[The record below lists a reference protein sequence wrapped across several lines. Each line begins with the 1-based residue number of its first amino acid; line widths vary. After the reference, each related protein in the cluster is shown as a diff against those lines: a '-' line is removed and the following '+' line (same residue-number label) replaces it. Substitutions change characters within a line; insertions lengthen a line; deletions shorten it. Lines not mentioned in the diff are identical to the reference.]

1 MNINKLKA
9 MSENERMAW
18 IVNASNKDLGIVLK
32 NEGVKGI
39 SNMKKLEKLAMVA
52 QLVVKNSVADKD
64 AKRIMEDTEHLKE
77 EIEIRQ
83 CYAETIE
90 GILYARYKNKEITYD
105 ELRKICNV
113 YDIDI
118 PLSYNEKNSIKLVDE
133 NCDLFSWYEHHDY
146 DGNVYY
152 SVLDKKYEWENMS
165 LTSYDCRNDDWDVQQ
180 FFARNTV
187 DNGDLQ
193 LACTFDENLN
203 YMLCMYKNH
212 KLLGAFADGDIYDI
226 KVVVDYDDKLNDK
239 DLDTYLELLDL
250 LNEQQE
256 EYCRIVDGDKMS
268 RNELDC
274 EEENADFIV
283 DEKNKK
289 IIILNKEL
297 LK

>member
-9 MSENERMAW
+9 MNENERMEW

-52 QLVVKNSVADKD
+52 QLVVENSVTDED
-64 AKRIMEDTEHLKE
+64 AKRIMEDTERLKE

-90 GILYARYKNKEITYD
+90 GILYARYKNGEITYD
-105 ELRKICNV
+105 ELRKVCDA

-118 PLSYNEKNSIKLVDE
+118 PLSCNEKNSIKIVDE

-152 SVLDKKYEWENMS
+152 SILDKKYEWENMS

-187 DNGDLQ
+187 DNGYLQ

-212 KLLGAFADGDIYDI
+212 KLLGTFADGDIYDI
-226 KVVVDYDDKLNDK
+226 KVVVDYDDRLTNE
-239 DLDTYLELLDL
+239 DLDAYEELLDL

-256 EYCRIVDGDKMS
+256 EYCRIVDGDKML
-268 RNELDC
+268 RNEC
-274 EEENADFIV
+274 TEENADFIV

-289 IIILNKEL
+289 IIILNEEL

>member
-9 MSENERMAW
+9 MNENERMAW

-32 NEGVKGI
+32 NEGVKCI
-39 SNMKKLEKLAMVA
+39 SNMKKLEKLAMVVK
-52 QLVVKNSVADKD
+52 LVTENSVTDED
-64 AKRIMEDTEHLKE
+64 AKRIMEDTERLKE

-105 ELRKICNV
+105 ELRKTCNA
-113 YDIDI
+113 YNIDI

-133 NCDLFSWYEHHDY
+133 NCNLFSLYEHHDDDY
-146 DGNVYY
+146 TYY
-152 SVLDKKYEWENMS
+152 SILDRKYEWENMS

-226 KVVVDYDDKLNDK
+226 KVVVDYDDRLNDE
-239 DLDTYLELLDL
+239 DLNTYEELLDL

-256 EYCRIVDGDKMS
+256 EYCRIVDGDKMLK
-268 RNELDC
+268 NDC
-274 EEENADFIV
+274 TEENADFIV

-289 IIILNKEL
+289 IIILNEEL

>member
-9 MSENERMAW
+9 MNENKRMEW
-18 IVNASNKDLGIVLK
+18 IVNASNKDLRIVLK

-39 SNMKKLEKLAMVA
+39 SNMKKLEKIAMVA
-52 QLVVKNSVADKD
+52 QLVVKNSVTDED
-64 AKRIMEDTEHLKE
+64 AKRVMEDTERLKE

-83 CYAETIE
+83 CYVETIE

-105 ELRKICNV
+105 ELRKTCNA
-113 YDIDI
+113 YNIDI
-118 PLSYNEKNSIKLVDE
+118 PLSYNEKNSIKLIDE
-133 NCDLFSWYEHHDY
+133 NCELFSWYEHHHD

-226 KVVVDYDDKLNDK
+226 KVVVDYDDKLNDE
-239 DLDTYLELLDL
+239 DLDTYSELLDL

-256 EYCRIVDGDKMS
+256 EYCRIVDGDKML
-268 RNELDC
+268 RNEC
-274 EEENADFIV
+274 TEENADFIV

-289 IIILNKEL
+289 IIILNEEL

>member
-1 MNINKLKA
+1 MSSINELKK
-9 MSENERMAW
+9 MSEKERMEW
-18 IVNASNKDLGIVLK
+18 IVNANNKDLGIVLK

-52 QLVVKNSVADKD
+52 QLVVENSVTNED
-64 AKRIMEDTEHLKE
+64 AKRIMEDTERLKE

-90 GILYARYKNKEITYD
+90 GILYARYKNKEIKYN
-105 ELRKICNV
+105 ELRKVCNA
-113 YDIDI
+113 YNIDI
-118 PLSYNEKNSIKLVDE
+118 PLSYNEKNSIKIVDE

-152 SVLDKKYEWENMS
+152 SILDKKYEWENMS

-226 KVVVDYDDKLNDK
+226 KVVVDYDDKLNDE
-239 DLDTYLELLDL
+239 DLDTYSELLDL

-256 EYCRIVDGDKMS
+256 EYCRIVDGDKML
-268 RNELDC
+268 RNEC
-274 EEENADFIV
+274 TEENADFIV

-289 IIILNKEL
+289 IIILNEEL

>member
-18 IVNASNKDLGIVLK
+18 IVNASNKELGIVLK

-52 QLVVKNSVADKD
+52 QLVVKNSVADED
-64 AKRIMEDTEHLKE
+64 AKRIMEDTEHLKK

-105 ELRKICNV
+105 ELRKTCNV

-133 NCDLFSWYEHHDY
+133 NCDLFSWYEHHGY

-226 KVVVDYDDKLNDK
+226 KVVVDYDDRLTDE
-239 DLDTYLELLDL
+239 DLDAYEELLDL

>member
-9 MSENERMAW
+9 MSENERMEW
-18 IVNASNKDLGIVLK
+18 IANANNKDLGIVLK

-52 QLVVKNSVADKD
+52 QLVVENSVIDED
-64 AKRIMEDTEHLKE
+64 AKRIMEDTERLKE

-90 GILYARYKNKEITYD
+90 GILYARYKNKEIKYN
-105 ELRKICNV
+105 ELRKVCNA
-113 YDIDI
+113 YNIDI
-118 PLSYNEKNSIKLVDE
+118 PLSYNEKNSIKIVDE
-133 NCDLFSWYEHHDY
+133 NCNLFSLYEHHDY

-152 SVLDKKYEWENMS
+152 SILDKKYEWENMS

-226 KVVVDYDDKLNDK
+226 KVVVDYDDRLTDE
-239 DLDTYLELLDL
+239 DLDTYEELLDL

-274 EEENADFIV
+274 TEENADFII

-289 IIILNKEL
+289 IIILNEEL

>member
-52 QLVVKNSVADKD
+52 QLVVKNSVADED
-64 AKRIMEDTEHLKE
+64 AKRILEDTEHLKE

-105 ELRKICNV
+105 ELRKTCNV

-203 YMLCMYKNH
+203 YMLCMYKNYE
-212 KLLGAFADGDIYDI
+212 LLGTFADGDIYDI
-226 KVVVDYDDKLNDK
+226 KVVVDYDDKLNDE
-239 DLDTYLELLDL
+239 DLDTYSELLGL

-256 EYCRIVDGDKMS
+256 EYCRIVDGDKML
-268 RNELDC
+268 RNEC
-274 EEENADFIV
+274 TEENADFIV

-289 IIILNKEL
+289 IIILNEEL

>member
-105 ELRKICNV
+105 ELRKTCNV

>member
-52 QLVVKNSVADKD
+52 QLVVKNSVADED

-105 ELRKICNV
+105 ELRKTCNV

-133 NCDLFSWYEHHDY
+133 NCNLFSWYEHHDY

-226 KVVVDYDDKLNDK
+226 KVVVDYDDKLNDE
-239 DLDTYLELLDL
+239 DLDTYSELLDL

-256 EYCRIVDGDKMS
+256 EYCRIVDGDKML
-268 RNELDC
+268 RNEC
-274 EEENADFIV
+274 TEENADFIV

-289 IIILNKEL
+289 IIILNEEL

>member
-1 MNINKLKA
+1 MSSINELKK
-9 MSENERMAW
+9 MSENERMEW
-18 IVNASNKDLGIVLK
+18 IVNAKSSDFNAILK
-32 NEGVKGI
+32 NEGVKCI
-39 SNMKKLEKLAMVA
+39 SNMKKTEKLAMVVK
-52 QLVVKNSVADKD
+52 LVAENSADED
-64 AKRIMEDTEHLKE
+64 AKRVMEEAKKLKE

-83 CYAETIE
+83 CYAEKIE
-90 GILYARYKNKEITYD
+90 GTLYAMYKNNEITYS
-105 ELRKICNV
+105 ELRKVCDV
-113 YDIDI
+113 YNIDI
-118 PLSYNEKNSIKLVDE
+118 PLSYNENNSIKLVDE
-133 NCDLFSWYEHHDY
+133 NCNLFSWYEHHDC

-152 SVLDKKYEWENMS
+152 SILDRKYEWENIS

-212 KLLGAFADGDIYDI
+212 KLLGAFADGDIDDI
-226 KVVVDYDDKLNDK
+226 KVVVDYDDRLTDE
-239 DLDTYLELLDL
+239 DLDAYEELLDL

-256 EYCRIVDGDKMS
+256 EYCRIVDGDKMLK
-268 RNELDC
+268 NDC
-274 EEENADFIV
+274 TEENADFIV

-289 IIILNKEL
+289 IIILNEEL

>member
-52 QLVVKNSVADKD
+52 QLVVKNSAADED

-105 ELRKICNV
+105 ELRKTCNV

-118 PLSYNEKNSIKLVDE
+118 PLSYNEENSIKIVDE
-133 NCDLFSWYEHHDY
+133 YCNLFSWYEHHDY

-226 KVVVDYDDKLNDK
+226 KVVVDYDDRLTDE
-239 DLDTYLELLDL
+239 DLDAYEELLDL

-256 EYCRIVDGDKMS
+256 EYCRIVDGDKML
-268 RNELDC
+268 RNEC
-274 EEENADFIV
+274 AEENADFIV

-289 IIILNKEL
+289 IIILNEEL

>member
-1 MNINKLKA
+1 MNIINELRK
-9 MSENERMAW
+9 MSEIERMEW
-18 IVNASNKDLGIVLK
+18 IVNAKTSYLNVALKDY
-32 NEGVKGI
+32 GVKGI
-39 SNMKKLEKLAMVA
+39 ANMNKLEKIVMLTKIVEE
-52 QLVVKNSVADKD
+52 NIADQD
-64 AKRIMEDTEHLKE
+64 AKRVMDDTERLKE

-90 GILYARYKNKEITYD
+90 GILYARYKNGEITYD
-105 ELRKICNV
+105 ELRKTCNA

-118 PLSYNEKNSIKLVDE
+118 PLSYNEKNSIKIVDE
-133 NCDLFSWYEHHDY
+133 NCDLFSWYEHHDE

-152 SVLDKKYEWENMS
+152 SILDKKYEWGNLS

-226 KVVVDYDDKLNDK
+226 KVVVDYDDRLTDEDLN
-239 DLDTYLELLDL
+239 TYEELLDL

-268 RNELDC
+268 INELDC
-274 EEENADFIV
+274 AEENADFIV
-283 DEKNKK
+283 DEQNKK
-289 IIILNKEL
+289 IIILNEEL

>member
-52 QLVVKNSVADKD
+52 QLVVKNSVADED

-105 ELRKICNV
+105 ELRKTCNV

-226 KVVVDYDDKLNDK
+226 KVVVDYDDRLTDE
-239 DLDTYLELLDL
+239 DLDAYEELLDL

-256 EYCRIVDGDKMS
+256 EYCRIVDGDKIS

>member
-1 MNINKLKA
+1 MRINELKTMN
-9 MSENERMAW
+9 ENERMEW
-18 IVNASNKDLGIVLK
+18 IVNANNKDLGIVLK

-39 SNMKKLEKLAMVA
+39 SNMKKLEKIAMVA
-52 QLVVKNSVADKD
+52 QLVVKNSVTDED
-64 AKRIMEDTEHLKE
+64 AKRVMEDTERLKE

-90 GILYARYKNKEITYD
+90 GILYARYKNKEITYN
-105 ELRKICNV
+105 ELRKTCNA

-118 PLSYNEKNSIKLVDE
+118 PLSYNEKNSIKIVDE
-133 NCDLFSWYEHHDY
+133 NCNLFSLYEHHDY

-152 SVLDKKYEWENMS
+152 SILDKKYKWENMS

-226 KVVVDYDDKLNDK
+226 KVVVDYDDRLTDE
-239 DLDTYLELLDL
+239 DLDTYEELLDL

-268 RNELDC
+268 INEC
-274 EEENADFIV
+274 TEENADFIV

-289 IIILNKEL
+289 IIILNEEL

>member
-9 MSENERMAW
+9 MNENERMAW

-32 NEGVKGI
+32 NEGVKCI
-39 SNMKKLEKLAMVA
+39 SNMKKLEKLAMVVK
-52 QLVVKNSVADKD
+52 LVTENSVTDED
-64 AKRIMEDTEHLKE
+64 AKRIMEDTERLKE

-105 ELRKICNV
+105 ELRKTCNA
-113 YDIDI
+113 YNIDI
-118 PLSYNEKNSIKLVDE
+118 PLSYNEKNSIKIVDE
-133 NCDLFSWYEHHDY
+133 NCNLFSLYEHHDDDY
-146 DGNVYY
+146 TYY
-152 SVLDKKYEWENMS
+152 SILDRKYEWENMS

-226 KVVVDYDDKLNDK
+226 KVVVDYDDRLTDEDLN
-239 DLDTYLELLDL
+239 TYAELLDL

-256 EYCRIVDGDKMS
+256 EYCRIVDADK
-268 RNELDC
+268 NVNNKLNC
-274 EEENADFIV
+274 IEENADFIV
-283 DEKNKK
+283 DKKNKK
-289 IIILNKEL
+289 IIILNKDL

>member
-52 QLVVKNSVADKD
+52 QLVVKNSVADED

-105 ELRKICNV
+105 ELRKTCNV

-133 NCDLFSWYEHHDY
+133 NCNLFSWYEHHDY

-152 SVLDKKYEWENMS
+152 SILDKKYEWENMS

-226 KVVVDYDDKLNDK
+226 KVVVDYDNRLTNE
-239 DLDTYLELLDL
+239 DLDAYEELLDL

-256 EYCRIVDGDKMS
+256 EYCRIVDGDKML
-268 RNELDC
+268 RNEC
-274 EEENADFIV
+274 TEENADFIV

-289 IIILNKEL
+289 IIILNEEL

>member
-1 MNINKLKA
+1 MNTINELRK
-9 MSENERMAW
+9 MSETDRMEW
-18 IVNASNKDLGIVLK
+18 IVNAKSSYLNVALKDY
-32 NEGVKGI
+32 GVKGI
-39 SNMKKLEKLAMVA
+39 ANMKKLEKIVMLTKIVEE
-52 QLVVKNSVADKD
+52 NIEDED
-64 AKRIMEDTEHLKE
+64 AKRIMEDTEQLKE

-90 GILYARYKNKEITYD
+90 GILYARYKNKEITFS
-105 ELRKICNV
+105 ELRKVCNA
-113 YDIDI
+113 YNIDI
-118 PLSYNEKNSIKLVDE
+118 PLSYNEKNSTKLVDE
-133 NCDLFSWYEHHDY
+133 NCDLFSLYEHHDY

-152 SVLDKKYEWENMS
+152 SILDEKYEWENMS
-165 LTSYDCRNDDWDVQQ
+165 LTSYDCRDDDLEVQQ

-212 KLLGAFADGDIYDI
+212 KLLGTFVDGDIYDI
-226 KVVVDYDDKLNDK
+226 KVVVDYDDRLNDE
-239 DLDTYLELLDL
+239 DLNTYEELLDL

-256 EYCRIVDGDKMS
+256 EHCRIVDGDKML
-268 RNELDC
+268 RNEC
-274 EEENADFIV
+274 TEENADFIV

-289 IIILNKEL
+289 IIILNEEL

>member
-52 QLVVKNSVADKD
+52 QLVVKNSVADED

-105 ELRKICNV
+105 ELRKTCNV

-152 SVLDKKYEWENMS
+152 SILDKKYEWENMS
-165 LTSYDCRNDDWDVQQ
+165 LTSYDCRDDDWEVQQ

-187 DNGDLQ
+187 DNGNLQ
-193 LACTFDENLN
+193 LACTFDEDLN

-226 KVVVDYDDKLNDK
+226 KVVVDYDDRLTDE
-239 DLDTYLELLDL
+239 DLDAYEELLDL

-256 EYCRIVDGDKMS
+256 EYCRIVDGDKML
-268 RNELDC
+268 RNEC
-274 EEENADFIV
+274 TEENADFIV

-289 IIILNKEL
+289 IIILNEEL

>member
-1 MNINKLKA
+1 MNTINELLKS
-9 MSENERMAW
+9 MSENERMEW
-18 IVNASNKDLGIVLK
+18 IANAKTSYLNVVLK
-32 NEGVKGI
+32 DCGVKGI
-39 SNMKKLEKLAMVA
+39 SNMKKLEKIVMVTK
-52 QLVVKNSVADKD
+52 LVVENSVTDED
-64 AKRIMEDTEHLKE
+64 AKRVMEDTERLKE

-90 GILYARYKNKEITYD
+90 GILYARYKNGEITYN
-105 ELRKICNV
+105 ELRKTCNA

-118 PLSYNEKNSIKLVDE
+118 PLSCNEKNSIKLVDE
-133 NCDLFSWYEHHDY
+133 NCDLFSWYEHHDC

-152 SVLDKKYEWENMS
+152 SILDRKYEWENMS
-165 LTSYDCRNDDWDVQQ
+165 LTSYDCINDDWDVQQ

-187 DNGDLQ
+187 DKNGLQ
-193 LACTFDENLN
+193 LACTFDEDLN

-212 KLLGAFADGDIYDI
+212 KLLGTFVDGDIYDI
-226 KVVVDYDDKLNDK
+226 KVVVDYDDRLNDE
-239 DLDTYLELLDL
+239 DLDTYEELLDL

-268 RNELDC
+268 KNDC
-274 EEENADFIV
+274 IEENADFIV

-289 IIILNKEL
+289 IIILNEEL

>member
-1 MNINKLKA
+1 MSSINELKKMNEK
-9 MSENERMAW
+9 ERMEW

-39 SNMKKLEKLAMVA
+39 SNMKKLEKLAI
-52 QLVVKNSVADKD
+52 VVKLVTENSVTDED
-64 AKRIMEDTEHLKE
+64 VKRIMEDTERLKE

-105 ELRKICNV
+105 ELRKTCNA
-113 YDIDI
+113 YNIDI

-152 SVLDKKYEWENMS
+152 SILDKKYEWENMS

-226 KVVVDYDDKLNDK
+226 KVVVDYDDRLTDE
-239 DLDTYLELLDL
+239 DLDAYEELLDL

-256 EYCRIVDGDKMS
+256 EYCRIVDGDKML
-268 RNELDC
+268 RNEC
-274 EEENADFIV
+274 TEENADFIV

-289 IIILNKEL
+289 IIILNEEL

>member
-52 QLVVKNSVADKD
+52 QLVVKNSVADED

-105 ELRKICNV
+105 ELRKTCNV

-226 KVVVDYDDKLNDK
+226 KVVVDYDDRLTDE
-239 DLDTYLELLDL
+239 DLDAYEELLDL

-268 RNELDC
+268 RNEC
-274 EEENADFIV
+274 TEENADFIV

>member
-9 MSENERMAW
+9 MNENERMEW

-39 SNMKKLEKLAMVA
+39 SNMKKLEKLAMVVK
-52 QLVVKNSVADKD
+52 LVTENSVTDED
-64 AKRIMEDTEHLKE
+64 AKRIMEDTERLKE

-105 ELRKICNV
+105 ELRKTCNA
-113 YDIDI
+113 YNIDI

-152 SVLDKKYEWENMS
+152 SILDKKYEWENMS

-203 YMLCMYKNH
+203 YMLCIYKNH
-212 KLLGAFADGDIYDI
+212 KLLGTFVDGDIDDI
-226 KVVVDYDDKLNDK
+226 KVVVDYDDRLTDE
-239 DLDTYLELLDL
+239 DLDAYEELLDL

-256 EYCRIVDGDKMS
+256 EYCRIVDGDKML
-268 RNELDC
+268 RNEC
-274 EEENADFIV
+274 AEENADFIV

-289 IIILNKEL
+289 IIILNEEL

>member
-9 MSENERMAW
+9 MNENERMAW

-32 NEGVKGI
+32 SEGVKCI
-39 SNMKKLEKLAMVA
+39 SNMKKLEKLAMVVK
-52 QLVVKNSVADKD
+52 LVTENSVTDED
-64 AKRIMEDTEHLKE
+64 AKRIMEDTERLKE

-105 ELRKICNV
+105 ELRKTCNA
-113 YDIDI
+113 YNIDI
-118 PLSYNEKNSIKLVDE
+118 PLSYNEKNSIKIVDE
-133 NCDLFSWYEHHDY
+133 YCNLFSLYEHHD
-146 DGNVYY
+146 DDCTYY
-152 SVLDKKYEWENMS
+152 SILDRKYEWENMS

-226 KVVVDYDDKLNDK
+226 KVVVDYDDRLNDE
-239 DLDTYLELLDL
+239 DLNTYEELLDL

-274 EEENADFIV
+274 AEENADFIV

-289 IIILNKEL
+289 IIILNEEL

>member
-1 MNINKLKA
+1 MSSINELKK
-9 MSENERMAW
+9 MSEKERMEW

-39 SNMKKLEKLAMVA
+39 SNMKKLEKIAMVA
-52 QLVVKNSVADKD
+52 QLVVKNSVTDED
-64 AKRIMEDTEHLKE
+64 AKRVMEDTERLKE

-105 ELRKICNV
+105 ELRKTCNA

-133 NCDLFSWYEHHDY
+133 NCNLFSWYEHHDY

-212 KLLGAFADGDIYDI
+212 KLLGVFADGDIYDI
-226 KVVVDYDDKLNDK
+226 KVVVDYDDRLTDE
-239 DLDTYLELLDL
+239 DLDTYEELLDL

-256 EYCRIVDGDKMS
+256 EYCRIVDGDKML
-268 RNELDC
+268 RNEC
-274 EEENADFIV
+274 TEENADFIV

-289 IIILNKEL
+289 IIILNEEL

>member
-52 QLVVKNSVADKD
+52 QLVVKNSVADED

-83 CYAETIE
+83 CYEETIE

-105 ELRKICNV
+105 ELRKTCNV

-146 DGNVYY
+146 DCNVYY

-187 DNGDLQ
+187 DNGNLQ
-193 LACTFDENLN
+193 LACTFDDNLN
-203 YMLCMYKNH
+203 YMLCMYKDH
-212 KLLGAFADGDIYDI
+212 ELLGAFADGDIYDI
-226 KVVVDYDDKLNDK
+226 KVVVNYDDRLTDK
-239 DLDTYLELLDL
+239 DLDTYEELLDL

-256 EYCRIVDGDKMS
+256 EYCRIVDGDKML

-274 EEENADFIV
+274 TEENADFII

-289 IIILNKEL
+289 IIILNEEL

>member
-1 MNINKLKA
+1 MRINELKTMN
-9 MSENERMAW
+9 ENERMEW
-18 IVNASNKDLGIVLK
+18 IVNANNKDLGIVLK
-32 NEGVKGI
+32 NEGVKCI
-39 SNMKKLEKLAMVA
+39 SNMKKLEKLAMVVK
-52 QLVVKNSVADKD
+52 LVTENSVTDED
-64 AKRIMEDTEHLKE
+64 AKRIMEDTERLKE

-83 CYAETIE
+83 CYAEAIE
-90 GILYARYKNKEITYD
+90 GILYARYKNKEITYN
-105 ELRKICNV
+105 ELRKTCNA

-118 PLSYNEKNSIKLVDE
+118 PLSYNEKNSIKIVDE
-133 NCDLFSWYEHHDY
+133 NCNLFSLYEHHDY

-152 SVLDKKYEWENMS
+152 SILDKKYEWENMS

-226 KVVVDYDDKLNDK
+226 KVVVDYDDRLTDE
-239 DLDTYLELLDL
+239 DLDTYEELLDL

-268 RNELDC
+268 INEC
-274 EEENADFIV
+274 TEENADFIV

-289 IIILNKEL
+289 IIILNEEL

>member
-9 MSENERMAW
+9 MNENERMAW

-32 NEGVKGI
+32 SEGVKCI
-39 SNMKKLEKLAMVA
+39 SNMKKLEKLAMVVK
-52 QLVVKNSVADKD
+52 LVTENSVTDED
-64 AKRIMEDTEHLKE
+64 AKRIMEDTERLKE

-105 ELRKICNV
+105 ELRKTCNA
-113 YDIDI
+113 YNIDI
-118 PLSYNEKNSIKLVDE
+118 PLSYNEKNSIKIVDE
-133 NCDLFSWYEHHDY
+133 YCNLFSLYEHHD
-146 DGNVYY
+146 DDCTYY
-152 SVLDKKYEWENMS
+152 SILDRKYEWENMS

-226 KVVVDYDDKLNDK
+226 KVVVDYDDRLTDE
-239 DLDTYLELLDL
+239 DLDAYEELLDL

-256 EYCRIVDGDKMS
+256 EYCRIVDGDKML
-268 RNELDC
+268 RNEC
-274 EEENADFIV
+274 TEENADFIV

-289 IIILNKEL
+289 IIILNEEL